1 MRDRGKGKRSKHP
14 YRKENCLKYENL
26 YPSKTHSS
34 RKYIH
39 QKKKEEKKSD
49 AYFKLKICHQ
59 EYQMRILARLSIYSH
74 SALNPSIRMIR
85 SARLH
90 KVFQF
95 YKVELMK

>member
-1 MRDRGKGKRSKHP
+1 MKI
-14 YRKENCLKYENL
+14 C
-26 YPSKTHSS
+26 
-34 RKYIH
+34 IH
-39 QKKKEEKKSD
+39 QKPICRENIFIKKKKKRRKKSD

-59 EYQMRILARLSIYSH
+59 KYQMRILARFYSH
-74 SALNPSIRMIR
+74 SALNPSIRMIH